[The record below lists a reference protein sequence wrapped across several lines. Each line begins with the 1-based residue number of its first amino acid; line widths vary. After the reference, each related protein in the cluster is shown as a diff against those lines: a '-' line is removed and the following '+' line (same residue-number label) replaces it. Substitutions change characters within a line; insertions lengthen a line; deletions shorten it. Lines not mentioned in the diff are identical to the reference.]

1 MKIRLI
7 DCHGQVLETLACL
20 KTTTSMW
27 LNCLAESSIQKSIS
41 LSLFHRRGTAEI
53 ELSVFEGLKNI
64 KVWVV
69 ERWRIFPPWCY
80 SAKPRLILISD
91 FPAEYHTLPYSQYHT
106 LSYCSPSGYRT
117 LPYSEYH
124 LTDITPDPSAYQ
136 LSSVHS
142 SFQSVDGLYYNLG
155 FESTPLRDQLFSA
168 NIPLTLDS
176 NLWGWYLHNC
186 HHCPSDFW
194 RHLAI

>member
-1 MKIRLI
+1 
-7 DCHGQVLETLACL
+7 
-20 KTTTSMW
+20 MW
-27 LNCLAESSIQKSIS
+27 FNCLAESSIQKSIS

-53 ELSVFEGLKNI
+53 ELSVFEGLQNI

-91 FPAEYHTLPYSQYHT
+91 FLAEYHTLPYSEYHTLPYSQYHT
-106 LSYCSPSGYRT
+106 LSYCSPSEYCT
-117 LPYSEYH
+117 SPYSEYH
-124 LTDITPDPSAYQ
+124 LTDITPGPSAYQ

-155 FESTPLRDQLFSA
+155 IGLESTPLRDQLFSA
-168 NIPLTLDS
+168 NMPLTLDS
-176 NLWGWYLHNC
+176 DLWGCWYLHNC
-186 HHCPSDFW
+186 HYCLPDSW

>member
-1 MKIRLI
+1 MY
-7 DCHGQVLETLACL
+7 CQGQVLETLACL

-53 ELSVFEGLKNI
+53 ELSVFEGLQNI

-91 FPAEYHTLPYSQYHT
+91 FPAEYHTLPYSQYHPT
-106 LSYCSPSGYRT
+106 VFSPLLDRT

-155 FESTPLRDQLFSA
+155 IGFESTPLRDQLFSA

-176 NLWGWYLHNC
+176 DLWGCWYLHNC
-186 HHCPSDFW
+186 HYCLPDSW